1 VNVVEEVKS
10 VLGQVL
16 RLGDRAQQF
25 DARTPLFGSV
35 PEFDSMAVVTVIGSI
50 EDRFGIAIDDDEITA
65 EVFETVGSLAEF
77 VGRKL
82 AQNG

>member
-1 VNVVEEVKS
+1 MNVLEEVKS

-25 DARTPLFGSV
+25 DERTLLFGSV

-50 EDRFGIAIDDDEITA
+50 EDRFGIAVDDDEISA
-65 EVFETVGSLAEF
+65 EVFESVGSLAEF
-77 VGRKL
+77 VSRKL